1 MTMARPRLM
10 TDEALLV
17 LAREEFL
24 EHGSRASTARIAD
37 RAGLSEAAI
46 FKRFG
51 SKANLL
57 ELAIRECLRTDV
69 SLDFPEAITE
79 PGLLE
84 VATKLHEHFER
95 IVPMML
101 MVMMHM
107 KGERPEELRGPNPR
121 PMRGAR
127 MFTKYFRA
135 QVQAGHLRTINPTVL
150 AHAFT
155 GALWHFTFVCE
166 ALDEEARPTI
176 APATFLRD
184 YVSLLWPGIRPE
196 LKPRRTARGQALKS
210 RSAKPMTAKDLR

>member
-1 MTMARPRLM
+1 MARPRLI

-17 LAREEFL
+17 IAREEFL
-24 EHGSRASTARIAD
+24 KDGSRASTAIIAE

-57 ELAIRECLRTDV
+57 ELSIRDCMRADFSHTLPAI
-69 SLDFPEAITE
+69 ITE
-79 PGLLE
+79 RSLVT

-107 KGERPEELRGPNPR
+107 KGERPEELRGPNPG
-121 PMRGAR
+121 PIRGAR

-135 QVQAGHLRTINPTVL
+135 QIQAGHLREVNPTVL
-150 AHAFT
+150 AHSFT
-155 GALWHFTFVCE
+155 GTVWHLAFMRN
-166 ALDEEARPTI
+166 ALDEEARPNI
-176 APATFLRD
+176 APGTFLRD
-184 YVSLLWPGIRPE
+184 YISLLWPGLKPE
-196 LKPRRTARGQALKS
+196 LQPNLKPVAKQRSKPKS
-210 RSAKPMTAKDLR
+210 TKDSQ